1 MSHASESRKLEVDH
15 VTRYEALRAYGIAR
29 HAGPSRDGLIILLR
43 HGLAAWM
50 GAWSTLPAPRP
61 QPQPARADSLPM
73 PDDISVDVV
82 HVLATM
88 TLSHFQ
94 EACP

>member
-1 MSHASESRKLEVDH
+1 
-15 VTRYEALRAYGIAR
+15 
-29 HAGPSRDGLIILLR
+29 LLR

-50 GAWSTLPAPRP
+50 AAWSTRPAPRP
-61 QPQPARADSLPM
+61 QPARADPLPM

-82 HVLATM
+82 HLLATM

-94 EACP
+94 EAYP

>member
-1 MSHASESRKLEVDH
+1 MSHASERGKLGVDH
-15 VTRYEALRAYGIAR
+15 VTRYEALRAYGITR
-29 HAGPSRDGLIILLR
+29 HAPPSRDGLIILLR

-50 GAWSTLPAPRP
+50 AAWSTLPAPRP
-61 QPQPARADSLPM
+61 QPARADPLAM

-94 EACP
+94 EAYP